1 MTNAIKPYTNTTRAT
16 PPDVEARIIHEHR
29 YLVDEAG
36 PTEDAQRLARAFI
49 VAVVA
54 TILIII
60 IVASFE
66 IGFVAGWEA
75 AAAIQAR

>member
-16 PPDVEARIIHEHR
+16 PPGVEARIIHEHR
-29 YLVDEAG
+29 YHVDDVG
-36 PTEDAQRLARAFI
+36 PTEDAQRLARAII
-49 VAVVA
+49 VAIVA

-75 AAAIQAR
+75 AVRAG